1 VVYTVIVAA
10 TVFCA
15 SRVMR
20 ARRLMAVT
28 IWLAAVSALTA
39 TLLYTLGAHEVAV
52 MELSVG
58 AGLVTVLFVF
68 AFSIVG
74 EETFDKTTIIPRA
87 LAWLVVILLVLL
99 LGWMALPLAPAL
111 TGAQAAGA
119 QESFG
124 SVLWEQRG
132 LDVLIQVALIFA
144 GVIGLIGLLSEKR
157 AAVMAPVAA
166 PTQTAP
172 VSEAPAPFQPGL
184 DRQAPEEVHA

>member
-1 VVYTVIVAA
+1 MVYFLLVIA

-15 SRVMR
+15 YRVMR
-20 ARRLMAVT
+20 ARRLMSVT

-39 TLLYTLGAHEVAV
+39 TLLYSLGAHEVAV

-74 EETFDKTTIIPRA
+74 EETFDKTTIIPRG

-99 LGWMALPLAPAL
+99 LGWMALPLAPAV
-111 TGAQAAGA
+111 TGVQAP
-119 QESFG
+119 FG

-144 GVIGLIGLLSEKR
+144 GVMGLIGLLSEKK
-157 AAVMAPVAA
+157 APVEVPAHS
-166 PTQTAP
+166 PV
-172 VSEAPAPFQPGL
+172 VSETPAALQFEPEG
-184 DRQAPEEVHA
+184 QAPEEVHA